1 MNAKL
6 KEVFDSYLKAD
17 TQQLADIGRQAFA
30 NIVGKYHDVTRDE
43 DTAFAFG
50 MACLS
55 SFVIQDAEMDSKEW
69 ALLEYI
75 FQQDMSR
82 EQAMNIFRSSFNSN
96 YYEQIKDIVEH
107 DSFMKENI
115 CTLGLVVCAI
125 DGHITN
131 DEAAWLEFLIQ

>member
-6 KEVFDSYLKAD
+6 KEVFDTYLKAD
-17 TQQLADIGRQAFA
+17 TQQLADVGRQAFA
-30 NIVGKYHDVTRDE
+30 NIVGKYRDVTKDD

-55 SFVIQDAEMDSKEW
+55 SFVVQDNEMDSKEW

-75 FQQDMSR
+75 FRQDLSQ
-82 EQAMNIFRSSFNSN
+82 EEAMNIFRSSFDSN
-96 YYEQIKDIVEH
+96 YYEQIKDIVKH

-115 CTLGLVVCAI
+115 CRLGLVVCAI
-125 DGHITN
+125 DGHITD

>member
-6 KEVFDSYLKAD
+6 KEVFDSYLKSDA
-17 TQQLADIGRQAFA
+17 QQLADVGRRAFA
-30 NIVGKYHDVTRDE
+30 NIVGKYHDVTKDE

-55 SFVIQDAEMDSKEW
+55 SFVVQDNEMDSKEW

-82 EQAMNIFRSSFNSN
+82 EQAMTMFRSSFDSD
-96 YYEQIKDIVEH
+96 YYQQIKDIVEH

-115 CTLGLVVCAI
+115 CRLGLAVCAI
-125 DGHITN
+125 DGRITD